1 MPKLLAINTSAF
13 KQNHIDRED
22 REDRENRENESN
34 LNWVELE
41 SIEVIGVEAFRGN
54 LELETL
60 RLPSCIKYIGKD
72 AFADCDNLTD
82 VVVEGVDSAVFGR

>member
-1 MPKLLAINTSAF
+1 MPKLLAINTFAF
-13 KQNHIDRED
+13 RHIDRK
-22 REDRENRENESN
+22 NVSN
-34 LNWVELE
+34 LNSVALE